1 MIHEISIDAKYDTVH
16 NDDGISVFDV
26 TEPGNPR
33 YAMMQLRKHDGIE
46 MGEDGE
52 YVEINTTSDAY
63 RAKTIL
69 NASDY
74 LLRYSRGTSDASQ
87 ALDNLPQLD
96 VAALTSVWPH
106 GKFRARKSKNAFDS
120 AEEAKSPTNPVKSL
134 TVASMR
140 TVIERTVKGDPSDVE
155 LLAEA
160 EQVPGFTESLR
171 AYLHANPK
179 SVQGRHFS
187 TLLSR
192 IYRSSPVVDLG
203 PFYLL
208 CFEDILAITELVS
221 GGEGGFSLLLPDL
234 EDLTAS
240 NLRELLSNSLIRE
253 LRVGKHQVGD
263 LRQFLDA
270 IDGTSVTSFNEPGL
284 YSRSFARLPHPA
296 TLEEEAMEF
305 RYGCGPWISPVPSL
319 PRPKQFPVT
328 QLVFVQ
334 YPASKLVRASERQER
349 VPLWSEV
356 LTAKKVGRR
365 GDPVLLSLPMS
376 DYFLSAAQVIKRLPK
391 FLSELARPIPHDSGQ
406 GLGSVILGLL
416 RGLALKVSR
425 KHGLFCCQVSRDTRR

>member
-26 TEPGNPR
+26 TEPGSPR
-33 YAMMQLRKHDGIE
+33 YAMIQLTEHDGIE

-52 YVEINTTSDAY
+52 YVEIDTTSDAF
-63 RAKTIL
+63 RANTIL

-87 ALDNLPQLD
+87 TLDDLPQLD

-106 GKFRARKSKNAFDS
+106 GKFRARKSKNAFES
-120 AEEAKSPTNPVKSL
+120 AEEAKSATNPVKSL

-140 TVIERTVKGDPSDVE
+140 TVIERTVQGDPSDIIE

-160 EQVPGFTESLR
+160 EQVPGFTEALR
-171 AYLHANPK
+171 AHLHANPK
-179 SVQGRHFS
+179 SVQGRRFS
-187 TLLSR
+187 TLLGH
-192 IYRSSPVVDLG
+192 IYRNSPVVDLS
-203 PFYLL
+203 PFCLL
-208 CFEDILAITELVS
+208 CFEDILAITEVVS
-221 GGEGGFSLLLPDL
+221 GGEDGFSLLLPDL

-240 NLRELLSNSLIRE
+240 NLRELLSNSLIHE

-270 IDGTSVTSFNEPGL
+270 IDGTSVTSFNEPEL

-296 TLEEEAMEF
+296 TPEEEAMEY

-319 PRPKQFPVT
+319 PRPKQFPIT

-334 YPASKLVRASERQER
+334 YPASKLVRASERQDR
-349 VPLWSEV
+349 VPPWSEA

-365 GDPVLLSLPMS
+365 GDPVLLSFPMS
-376 DYFLSAAQVIKRLPK
+376 DYFLSAAQVVKQLPK

-416 RGLALKVSR
+416 RSLALKVSPR
-425 KHGLFCCQVSRDTRR
+425 HGFFCCHI